1 MEGGLGGGRGV
12 GNREDRRQD
21 QSLLFL
27 SLCLSFFSLL
37 SSLPLHLARFS
48 STENGNTNFAEYGGR
63 TAVSGLWKTVVWGR
77 DYPRIIIVDVR
88 TGYRRG

>member
-1 MEGGLGGGRGV
+1 MGWEGEGGLEIEKTADKTSRSFF
-12 GNREDRRQD
+12 
-21 QSLLFL
+21 SL
-27 SLCLSFFSLL
+27 SLSFFSLL